1 MTDLWS
7 LAAVT
12 TGLPFMEVSEAW
24 LSSLK
29 HVLCY
34 CVDFFF
40 CYVLILTETWFI
52 LLSGSNPCELSCLAI
67 GHNFYYNFGRVL
79 DGTPCQSDQGTVC
92 VNGKCLVSRWFLGHS
107 FITANNH
114 KMYTLTKN
122 VQVLLLKKLFLP
134 NLMTLKKDFCATY
147 KKKEQVIIWII
158 QTYKSKY
165 IIYFQIDKWLYFKM
179 FYSCFKCNN
188 KID

>member
-1 MTDLWS
+1 MHVFSPELCVCNIRSVLLTLWTSENCSVKLSMTDLWS

-34 CVDFFF
+34 CVDFSF
-40 CYVLILTETWFI
+40 CCMLILTETWFI

-79 DGTPCQSDQGTVC
+79 DGTPCQADQGTVC
-92 VNGKCLVSRWFLGHS
+92 VNGKCLVSSWFLGYS
-107 FITANNH
+107 FIMANNH
-114 KMYTLTKN
+114 RMMCRFCFKE
-122 VQVLLLKKLFLP
+122 LFLP
-134 NLMTLKKDFCATY
+134 NLMTLKNDFCGVTLI
-147 KKKEQVIIWII
+147 KRR
-158 QTYKSKY
+158 
-165 IIYFQIDKWLYFKM
+165 
-179 FYSCFKCNN
+179 N
-188 KID
+188 KLSFE

>member
-1 MTDLWS
+1 MHVFSPELCLCNIRSVLLTLWTSENCSVKLSMTDLWS

-34 CVDFFF
+34 CVDFSF
-40 CYVLILTETWFI
+40 CCVLILTETWFI

-92 VNGKCLVSRWFLGHS
+92 VNGKCLVSSWFLGYS
-107 FITANNH
+107 FIIANNH
-114 KMYTLTKN
+114 RMYTLTEN
-122 VQVLLLKKLFLP
+122 VQVLL
-134 NLMTLKKDFCATY
+134 
-147 KKKEQVIIWII
+147 
-158 QTYKSKY
+158 
-165 IIYFQIDKWLYFKM
+165 
-179 FYSCFKCNN
+179 
-188 KID
+188 